1 MTEAQRKDALAKVE
15 SLILRA
21 RKKIEEANTLEN
33 KVFDD
38 IRALGIKQ
46 PDSFSTNAENADNL
60 EEAITCF
67 ISYNEYNITD
77 LMHEIEEA
85 APPADSPDDGS
96 RQKTR
101 VYVER
106 CHLASI
112 DRDLFLEFRHAFGI
126 VNFVSWVK
134 EQARKCYGI
143 PLLDANAVDAL
154 KRAVRRDHYQ
164 NIGAWLSAIM
174 CREMEKAREGEYG

>member
-21 RKKIEEANTLEN
+21 RKKEAEAKELTDKAFEVIQSLG
-33 KVFDD
+33 FDPES
-38 IRALGIKQ
+38 IPSAAE
-46 PDSFSTNAENADNL
+46 NAENLSD
-60 EEAITCF
+60 AICCF
-67 ISYNEYNITD
+67 CSYNEYSIEG
-77 LMHEIEEA
+77 LMKEIEAA

-112 DRDLFLEFRHAFGI
+112 DRDLFLEFRHEFGI

-143 PLLDANAVDAL
+143 PLLDANAVDEL